1 MLPLLRSTD
10 EQMSVQSQNS
20 IIATDPFY
28 EYMKTGDIQI
38 TNS

>member
-1 MLPLLRSTD
+1 
-10 EQMSVQSQNS
+10 MSVQSQNS

-28 EYMKTGDIQI
+28 MNTADLQI